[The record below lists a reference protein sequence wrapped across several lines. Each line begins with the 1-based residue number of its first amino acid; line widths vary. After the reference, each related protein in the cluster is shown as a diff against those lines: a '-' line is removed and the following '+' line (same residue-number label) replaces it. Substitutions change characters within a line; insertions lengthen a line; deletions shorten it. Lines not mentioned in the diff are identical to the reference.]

1 MHVQISYLRAVCQ
14 RCLRDSDP
22 QLRWLGNA
30 LNDFLTLRCASV
42 DEALGLRFPRG
53 GMPWW
58 REEATRQRDAAL
70 RQLAALH
77 FPSLAVTAQARAVC
91 TVSTRYAAAGWRH
104 DRNREAVPPHYTGTP
119 HEFLWQAFASG
130 APMPLRQRQL
140 RHILQHAPHG
150 SLSGPARTPPFPPC
164 DSSAGLSTAAERKE
178 SAA

>member
-1 MHVQISYLRAVCQ
+1 MHAQISYLRAICQ
-14 RCLRDSDP
+14 RCLGDNDP

-30 LNDFLTLRCASV
+30 LNDFLTQRCRSV

-77 FPSLAVTAQARAVC
+77 FPSLAVTTQARALY
-91 TVSTRYAAAGWRH
+91 TLSIRYAAAGWRH
-104 DRNREAVPPHYTGTP
+104 DRNREAMPPHYAGTS
-119 HEFLWQAFASG
+119 HAFLWQAFASC

-140 RHILQHAPHG
+140 RYILQRAPQG
-150 SLSGPARTPPFPPC
+150 SLSGPAGTQPCPPC